1 MNPALANACERRN
14 SVIGL
19 TYSVYFGISRV
30 TATRDVA

>member
-19 TYSVYFGISRV
+19 TYSAYFGISRL
-30 TATRDVA
+30 TASLYVA